1 MNTKRKKKYLAWL
14 LTGAAVLLAAALVV
28 LLPPS
33 GEQPS
38 PESAPRETMPLT
50 NPQEAVELG
59 DGLRIERMDRY
70 AGIYMEDGSNEVVQD
85 VMMLLVRNTS
95 EQDLQLAR
103 IRVHY
108 ADFTAEFEVTNLPAG
123 AQAVLLERSRRS
135 VVSEPWLSAE
145 AQNVVFFPEPMDL
158 MPDRLELGGATG
170 VVEVTN
176 ISGEA
181 LTAPVYIYYK
191 NTAQDLF
198 YGGITY
204 RVALE
209 QGLAAG
215 ETIRLPAGHYDPEGS
230 TFVMAACAG

>member
-1 MNTKRKKKYLAWL
+1 M
-14 LTGAAVLLAAALVV
+14 LLAAALVV

-59 DGLRIERMDRY
+59 
-70 AGIYMEDGSNEVVQD
+70 
-85 VMMLLVRNTS
+85 
-95 EQDLQLAR
+95 
-103 IRVHY
+103 
-108 ADFTAEFEVTNLPAG
+108 
-123 AQAVLLERSRRS
+123 
-135 VVSEPWLSAE
+135 
-145 AQNVVFFPEPMDL
+145 
-158 MPDRLELGGATG
+158 GATG

-198 YGGITY
+198 YGCITY

>member
-1 MNTKRKKKYLAWL
+1 M
-14 LTGAAVLLAAALVV
+14 

-85 VMMLLVRNTS
+85 VMMLQVRNTS

-123 AQAVLLERSRRS
+123 SR
-135 VVSEPWLSAE
+135 P
-145 AQNVVFFPEPMDL
+145 P
-158 MPDRLELGGATG
+158 
-170 VVEVTN
+170 
-176 ISGEA
+176 
-181 LTAPVYIYYK
+181 APVHP
-191 NTAQDLF
+191 AQS
-198 YGGITY
+198 G
-204 RVALE
+204 RSA
-209 QGLAAG
+209 
-215 ETIRLPAGHYDPEGS
+215 RPAPPC
-230 TFVMAACAG
+230 M

>member
-14 LTGAAVLLAAALVV
+14 LTGAAV

-50 NPQEAVELG
+50 NSQEAVELG

-85 VMMLLVRNTS
+85 VMMLQVRNTS

-145 AQNVVFFPEPMDL
+145 AQNVVFFPEPME
-158 MPDRLELGGATG
+158 LEHQIA
-170 VVEVTN
+170 
-176 ISGEA
+176 SR
-181 LTAPVYIYYK
+181 
-191 NTAQDLF
+191 D
-198 YGGITY
+198 GILLH
-204 RVALE
+204 ASW
-209 QGLAAG
+209 
-215 ETIRLPAGHYDPEGS
+215 IRW
-230 TFVMAACAG
+230 